1 MTSQRRIEKMAFE
14 MTHRN
19 LCLKAAKYLRSKGIH
34 PYHKGQY
41 SVCELERC
49 GECPD
54 AFAWGGSSTQLI
66 EAKVTRS
73 DFLSDKK
80 KLWRNNPP
88 YGIGKYRSYICPT
101 DLIKAEELPEYWGLI
116 YIDEKGKITEVVKAE
131 PQASNHMEEIN
142 LITSILRREGIQ
154 QQMFNYKVYKNER
167 E

>member
-1 MTSQRRIEKMAFE
+1 MTFE

-19 LCLKAAKYLRSKGIH
+19 LCLKGARYLRSKGIH

-80 KLWRNNPP
+80 KLWRNNPS

-101 DLIKAEELPEYWGLI
+101 NLIKPEELPEYWGLL
-116 YIDEKGKITEVVKAE
+116 YVDEKGKITEIVKAE
-131 PQASNHMEEIN
+131 PQESNHMEEIN
-142 LITSILRREGIQ
+142 LITSILRREGVK
-154 QQMFNYKVYKNER
+154 QQMFNYKKYKTECG
-167 E
+167 